1 MEIQFC
7 MMGNAIT
14 LGKLD
19 ITPSI
24 SVDLSKYNAK
34 LVDDDELLC
43 NSHNIIG

>member
-1 MEIQFC
+1 

-19 ITPSI
+19 IKPSI

-34 LVDDDELLC
+34 LVDDVELLC
-43 NSHNIIG
+43 NCHNMVG